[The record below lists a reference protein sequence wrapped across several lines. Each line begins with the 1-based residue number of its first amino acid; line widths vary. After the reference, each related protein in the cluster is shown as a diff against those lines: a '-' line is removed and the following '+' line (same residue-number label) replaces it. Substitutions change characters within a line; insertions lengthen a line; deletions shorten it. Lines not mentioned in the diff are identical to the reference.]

1 LSIERRTVR
10 MNWKR
15 NVYKN
20 VHKGVLVLNDFYR
33 IGDKLVSMEKL
44 NRSLAEML
52 TLRSTGL
59 SQQEVADRCG
69 VDRTF
74 LSRLEK
80 LGAVRKGKSIA
91 VIGFPIQNKE
101 EIVSLLDEL
110 GVEFR
115 LLMTNNERWRYV
127 TEKSGLE
134 LFNEVMSLV
143 AKSRTYDVVILIGS
157 RQRINWCAALLD
169 KEVLGIDLGESPI
182 EEDKYVDPDHLRKL
196 IISAQ

>member
-1 LSIERRTVR
+1 MLTIICNIYAKIKSERNPIFECLLLSIERRTVR

-80 LGAVRKGKSIA
+80 LGAVRK
-91 VIGFPIQNKE
+91 
-101 EIVSLLDEL
+101 
-110 GVEFR
+110 
-115 LLMTNNERWRYV
+115 
-127 TEKSGLE
+127 EK
-134 LFNEVMSLV
+134 
-143 AKSRTYDVVILIGS
+143 
-157 RQRINWCAALLD
+157 ALLLS
-169 KEVLGIDLGESPI
+169 VFQ
-182 EEDKYVDPDHLRKL
+182 YRTRKRSFPYWMSWGL
-196 IISAQ
+196 SSDC

>member
-1 LSIERRTVR
+1 
-10 MNWKR
+10 MNE
-15 NVYKN
+15 
-20 VHKGVLVLNDFYR
+20 FYR

-44 NRSLAEML
+44 YRSLTEML
-52 TLRSTGL
+52 TLRSTGV

-74 LSRLEK
+74 LSRLEN
-80 LGAVRKGKSIA
+80 LGSVRKGKSIA
-91 VIGFPIQNKE
+91 VIGFPLQNKE
-101 EIVSLLDEL
+101 ELISLLDEL

-115 LLMTNNERWRYV
+115 LLMTDDERWRFV

-134 LFNEVMSLV
+134 LVNEVMGLA
-143 AKSRTYDVVILIGS
+143 AKSRTCDVVILIGS

-182 EEDKYVDPDHLRKL
+182 EKDKYLDPKHLRKL
-196 IISAQ
+196 IISAQKSDR

>member
-1 LSIERRTVR
+1 

-182 EEDKYVDPDHLRKL
+182 EEDKYVDPDHLRKG
-196 IISAQ
+196 

>member
-1 LSIERRTVR
+1 

-74 LSRLEK
+74 LSRLEESSR
-80 LGAVRKGKSIA
+80 GSWKSWITCS
-91 VIGFPIQNKE
+91 N
-101 EIVSLLDEL
+101 
-110 GVEFR
+110 
-115 LLMTNNERWRYV
+115 
-127 TEKSGLE
+127 
-134 LFNEVMSLV
+134 
-143 AKSRTYDVVILIGS
+143 
-157 RQRINWCAALLD
+157 
-169 KEVLGIDLGESPI
+169 
-182 EEDKYVDPDHLRKL
+182 
-196 IISAQ
+196 